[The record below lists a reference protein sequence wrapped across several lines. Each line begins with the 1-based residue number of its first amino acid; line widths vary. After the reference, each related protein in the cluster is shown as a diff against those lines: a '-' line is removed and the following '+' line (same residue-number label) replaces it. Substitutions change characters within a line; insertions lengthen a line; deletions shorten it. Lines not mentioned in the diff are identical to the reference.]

1 MRVKTYLQRKN
12 KTDLGVTNADFETQ
26 ALNNWS
32 AQSSLQFYL
41 GGRKPGTLS
50 ELDKA
55 YYNKFSNGFK
65 GIQWIIEPSLNYI
78 KFDDKSLLKT
88 HI

>member
-1 MRVKTYLQRKN
+1 VKTYLQRKI
-12 KTDLGVTNADFETQ
+12 KPTLVSPMLT
-26 ALNNWS
+26 LKLKHWS
-32 AQSSLQFYL
+32 AILQFYL

>member
-32 AQSSLQFYL
+32 AQSVAVLLGWKKARYFKRIRQSILQ
-41 GGRKPGTLS
+41 
-50 ELDKA
+50 
-55 YYNKFSNGFK
+55 
-65 GIQWIIEPSLNYI
+65 
-78 KFDDKSLLKT
+78 
-88 HI
+88 

>member
-1 MRVKTYLQRKN
+1 MRVKTYLQQN

-26 ALNNWS
+26 ALN
-32 AQSSLQFYL
+32 
-41 GGRKPGTLS
+41 GRHNLRCSFTWVGKPGTLS

-65 GIQWIIEPSLNYI
+65 GIQWIIEPSLN
-78 KFDDKSLLKT
+78 
-88 HI
+88 